1 MSKFVYSH
9 GLNPS
14 QLHDV
19 FPHHVVI
26 GSDLRIKQVGQG
38 LLSILYPQSPS
49 TLENDNNSANSWIGA
64 NAEDFFSI
72 SMPTKCDW
80 NWEHIKQYERT
91 VFEVELINTNLL
103 RRNGL
108 RRLPL
113 KGGIVVNSTPSDG
126 SENSTAT
133 FLFSLSFTELNQLR
147 DCGYSASD
155 VSRFTFQRDVFLIS
169 KSHYIIAV
177 ITGLP

>member
-1 MSKFVYSH
+1 MGKLVNSH

-19 FPHHVVI
+19 FPYHVVI
-26 GSDLRIKQVGQG
+26 GSDLRIKQIGQG

-49 TLENDNNSANSWIGA
+49 TLKNDNNTANSLIGE
-64 NAEDFFSI
+64 NVEDYFSI
-72 SMPTKCDW
+72 SMPTNCDW
-80 NWEHIKQYERT
+80 SWQHIKQHERT
-91 VFEVELINTNLL
+91 VIEVELINTNLL
-103 RRNGL
+103 RPNGL

-113 KGGIVVNSTPSDG
+113 KGGVIITGAPSDD
-126 SENSTAT
+126 SESSTAT

-169 KSHYIIAV
+169 K
-177 ITGLP
+177 